1 MGNYLFSEEKERQF
15 NDYYLKDLR
24 RWERKI
30 QENNYSKNVNTNN
43 GPDYMKVLDNWV
55 DNIKINNF
63 KRNNNTNN
71 PPNYVNYLKQENILL
86 REKFNELTIRH

>member
-1 MGNYLFSEEKERQF
+1 MGNYFFSDDKERQF
-15 NDYYLKDLR
+15 NDDYLKDLR

-30 QENNYSKNVNTNN
+30 QENNYRENVNTNN

-55 DNIKINNF
+55 NTIKMDNF

-71 PPNYVNYLKQENILL
+71 PPDYVNHLKNENTFL
-86 REKFNELTIRH
+86 REKFNEMKIVH